1 MKRMF
6 LALLAVASMA
16 TPAAAT
22 DGHYLHGVG
31 AVNSSMGGAGVAAP
45 RSLLGTFYLNPA
57 GLMAFDGYR
66 IEFGFEMFKADRTVA
81 SNLPGLGSGSTRSK
95 SEYTPIPAMGVSY
108 RLNNDKVVVG
118 LGAVGVGGFGVD
130 YPQDNTNPVLG
141 PAPNGFG
148 QVYSNYSY
156 LQIAPSIAWAVTPKL
171 WLGGAVNVNWAS
183 LAVVPNPTA
192 SPAASMA
199 NGMPVLYYSDAAAS
213 DGAFGFGFQLG
224 AMYKINDIIS
234 LGASYSSTQVFD
246 EFVWNS
252 VYKNPNLTTFGQARV
267 DSFQMD
273 APAVI
278 AGGIGLNPL
287 PGLSLAGDVRW
298 ITYSSTEGFEKSGFD
313 PTGKVLGFGWED
325 IMVIAVGGEYWVTE
339 SFALR
344 AGYNHSD
351 NPIPDDLSFYNI
363 PAPAIVQDH
372 FTFGLGLKPGR
383 RSEISL
389 GYYYVPENS
398 QSGPLPNPM
407 VPPGSTVTNKM
418 TESSLLIQFT
428 IWGK

>member
-6 LALLAVASMA
+6 LALAGVAFLA

-22 DGHYLHGVG
+22 DGHYLHGIG

-66 IEFGFEMFKADRTVA
+66 MEFGFELFKADRTVA
-81 SNLPGLGSGSTRSK
+81 STIGPFSGSTRSK

-108 RLNNDKVVVG
+108 RLNNDKVVLG

-130 YPQDNTNPVLG
+130 YPQDNTNPILG

-156 LQIAPSIAWAVTPKL
+156 LKIAPSVAWAVTPKL

-192 SPAASMA
+192 APAANAPTS
-199 NGMPVLYYSDAAAS
+199 LYYSDAAAA
-213 DGAFGFGFQLG
+213 DGAFGFGWQLG
-224 AMYKINDIIS
+224 ALYKINDIIA
-234 LGASYSSTQVFD
+234 LGASYSSAQVFD
-246 EFVWNS
+246 EFKWNS
-252 VYKNPNLTTFGQARV
+252 VYKNPNLPNFGQARV
-267 DSFQMD
+267 DTFQMD

-278 AGGIGLNPL
+278 AGGIGLTPL

-298 ITYSSTEGFEKSGFD
+298 ITYSKTEGFEKKGFD
-313 PTGKVLGFGWED
+313 NTGRVLGFGWED

-339 SFALR
+339 GFALR

-351 NPIPDDLSFYNI
+351 NPIPDSQSFYNI

-372 FTFGLGLKPGR
+372 FTFGIGLKPSR

-389 GYYYVPENS
+389 GYYYVPENT
-398 QSGPLPNPM
+398 QSGPIPNPL
-407 VPPGSTVTNKM
+407 VPPGSSVTNSMK
-418 TESSLLIQFT
+418 ESSLLIQFT
-428 IWGK
+428 IWGR

>member
-6 LALLAVASMA
+6 LALAAVALLA

-31 AVNSSMGGAGVAAP
+31 AVNSTMGGAGVAQP
-45 RSLLGTFYLNPA
+45 KSLLGTFYLNPA
-57 GLMAFDGYR
+57 GLMAFEGTR
-66 IEFGFEMFKADRTVA
+66 MEFSLEMFKADRTV
-81 SNLPGLGSGSTRSK
+81 SSTVGPFSGSTRST
-95 SEYTPIPAMGVSY
+95 SLYTPIPAMGVSY

-156 LQIAPSIAWAVTPKL
+156 LKIAPSIAWAVTPKL

-192 SPAASMA
+192 APAASSQTA
-199 NGMPVLYYSDAAAS
+199 VYYSDAAAAS
-213 DGAFGFGFQLG
+213 SAFGLGFQLG
-224 AMYKINDIIS
+224 AMYKINDVIA
-234 LGASYSSTQVFD
+234 LGASYTSNQAFE
-246 EFVWNS
+246 EFEWNS
-252 VYKNPNLTTFGQARV
+252 VYKNPNLPNFGQARV
-267 DSFQMD
+267 DKFQLD

-278 AGGIGLNPL
+278 AGGLGLNPL
-287 PGLSLAGDVRW
+287 PGLSLAADVKY

-313 PTGKVLGFGWED
+313 QTGKVLGFGWED
-325 IMVIAVGGEYWVTE
+325 IMVFAVGGEYWVTE
-339 SFALR
+339 GFALR
-344 AGYNHSD
+344 AGYNHSE
-351 NPIPDDLSFYNI
+351 NPIPDEQSFFNI

-372 FTFGLGLKPGR
+372 FTFGIGLKPSR

-389 GYYYVPENS
+389 GYYIVPENT
-398 QSGPLPNPM
+398 QSGPIPNPA
-407 VPPGSTVTNKM
+407 VPPGSSVTNSMK
-418 TESSLLIQFT
+418 ESSLLIQFT
-428 IWGK
+428 VWGK